1 MYIDSYLPLV
11 SIVIPVYNGS
21 NYLREAIDTA
31 LAQTY
36 QNIEI
41 IVVNDGS
48 TDDGATEA
56 IALSYG
62 DRIRYFRKANGGSS
76 SALNVGIA
84 NMRGEWFSWLS
95 HDDLYLPEKI
105 ERQISALNSMDISRQ
120 ERFKHVFF
128 SDFMMID
135 ADGNRIMKNDSAK
148 ADRISQKLI
157 NLPHNGYLIA
167 EPTVNIY
174 HGCSCLIPREV
185 FDKVGCFDESLRLVN
200 DLDLWFRIYAAGY
213 CVHYIPEV
221 LVKGRVHKAQ
231 VSKSV
236 GYSYQNSEQD
246 MYWRRSLEWLL
257 ENYPDDQKLFYLF
270 GRNAYLKGR
279 FAEGERAYAHIEE
292 ATAKTVMFRL
302 VYKSRYLLRNLAK
315 KVYLFVRQ

>member
-36 QNIEI
+36 QNTEI

-62 DRIRYFRKANGGSS
+62 DRIRYFKKANGGSS

-95 HDDLYLPEKI
+95 HDDLYFPEKI
-105 ERQISALNSMDISRQ
+105 ERQISALNSMDISCQ
-120 ERFKHVFF
+120 ERFNHVFF

-185 FDKVGCFDESLRLVN
+185 FDKVGYFDESLRLVN

-257 ENYPDDQKLFYLF
+257 ENYPDDKKLFYLF